1 MFWRLARRA
10 IAAKSG
16 ISEADFKD
24 VGPSREIETE
34 RGGTVCPVT
43 ASRTSSGVI
52 DQQDESELLPPDV
65 SEVDKWYQNFIV
77 TMGAPPDEAEEPTAS
92 QLAALHKKVYVE
104 NRAPYC
110 DFSVWTPFE
119 RRMRRIQKCRT
130 V

>member
-1 MFWRLARRA
+1 M
-10 IAAKSG
+10 K
-16 ISEADFKD
+16 
-24 VGPSREIETE
+24 E
-34 RGGTVCPVT
+34 RVLKMS
-43 ASRTSSGVI
+43 ALI

-130 V
+130 CRTFIPLGDGSKLQKDLPGPGTHSAWKASCMIMARI